1 MTHKDALAELR
12 VVADIIQRRQ
22 KPHDKAQRQA
32 LAKRI
37 VAACDALELPETPCD
52 TLPDM
57 TAEGWG
63 K

>member
-1 MTHKDALAELR
+1 MTHQDALAELR
-12 VVADIIQRRQ
+12 TVAQVIYQRQ
-22 KPHDKAQRQA
+22 KPHDKAQRQG
-32 LAKRI
+32 LARRI